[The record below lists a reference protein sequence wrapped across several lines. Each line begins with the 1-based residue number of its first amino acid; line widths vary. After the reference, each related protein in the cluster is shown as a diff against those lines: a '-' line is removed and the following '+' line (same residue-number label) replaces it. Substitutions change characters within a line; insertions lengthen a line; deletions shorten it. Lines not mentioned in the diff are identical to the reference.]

1 MSLKLAAAL
10 LRHKAL
16 IIAVSGGVDSMTLAH
31 FAQSVLGNQLRIVHA
46 LSPAVPAHATN
57 RVKEHAVRAGWHLDL
72 LDSGEF
78 DDPHYRANPVNRCYF
93 CKSNLYSRITKLTA
107 GTIASGTNKDD
118 LSDFRPG
125 LEAAQQWQVVH
136 PYVEA
141 GFTKIQIYR
150 LAKQLGLAD
159 LEELPAEPCLASR
172 IETGIGVNPDDLA
185 FVEYVETLLREESDP
200 FAVIRCRITHSGVV
214 IETNGRPPSASV
226 VNYCRDA
233 GRTYLGHRPYKKGS
247 AFLRADE

>member
-1 MSLKLAAAL
+1 MSLKLAAEL
-10 LRHKAL
+10 SRYEAL

-31 FAQSVLGNQLRIVHA
+31 FAQSVLGKRLRIVHA
-46 LSPAVPAHATN
+46 LSPAVPARATN
-57 RVKEHAVRAGWHLDL
+57 RVKEHAVRAGWHLDI

-78 DDPHYRANPVNRCYF
+78 DDPQYRANPVNRCYF
-93 CKSNLYSRITKLTA
+93 CKSNLYSRIAKLTK

-125 LEAAQQWQVVH
+125 LQAAEQWQVVH
-136 PYVEA
+136 PYVEV

-150 LAKQLGLAD
+150 LARQLGLAD

-185 FVEYVETLLREESDP
+185 FVENVETLLREESGP
-200 FAVIRCRITHSGVV
+200 LAVIRCRITHLGVV
-214 IETNGRPPSASV
+214 IETNGHPPSASV
-226 VNYCRDA
+226 INYCRDA
-233 GRTYLGHRPYKKGS
+233 GRTYLGYRPYQKGS
-247 AFLRADE
+247 AFLGADE